1 MQPAAEEEVFLS
13 LDAADEDDNWGG
25 EALACPNDD
34 DAANVDNGEGEGG
47 ETVGDD
53 ARGAE

>member
-13 LDAADEDDNWGG
+13 LGTADEDDNWGG

-34 DAANVDNGEGEGG
+34 ATADVDDGEGELVC
-47 ETVGDD
+47 E
-53 ARGAE
+53 R